1 MSANLRRKVVD
12 VDDVLQRESAGA
24 LDGVFQFTYVA
35 RPVIAQDAFERCRRI
50 AGNGPVHLMSDS
62 VQEHLG
68 ETLEVLR
75 PVPKWG
81 HDKFGRTK
89 FFGTPDLVRYLSS
102 RGVPTWTHTLD
113 V

>member
-1 MSANLRRKVVD
+1 
-12 VDDVLQRESAGA
+12 
-24 LDGVFQFTYVA
+24 
-35 RPVIAQDAFERCRRI
+35 
-50 AGNGPVHLMSDS
+50 MSDS